1 MRIVTST
8 AVLAGTVLALGACR
22 VSVAA
27 TTYHEDHSYG
37 LTAGALTIDS
47 NSGDLEIVAT
57 DAPTISVHER
67 LNFTRNRRPVT
78 VHSVSGNTLSLKY
91 SCPGG
96 LVIGNNECSVDYQ
109 VQVPRATPV
118 RVVDGSGNVTLHGLT
133 GALNLQANSGDVT
146 GGDLTGAVQVTVDSG
161 SITLN
166 GLTGTGVAAQANS
179 GDITLAFTRAPGSVT
194 AGVDSG
200 SVRIALPG
208 DQRYAVDARVD
219 SGTRTVDVTQDP
231 AAPHH
236 VRATAGS
243 GDVTVTKN

>member
-1 MRIVTST
+1 MRIVTSA

-22 VSVAA
+22 VSIAA

-67 LNFTRNRRPVT
+67 LNFTRNRRP
-78 VHSVSGNTLSLKY
+78 
-91 SCPGG
+91 
-96 LVIGNNECSVDYQ
+96 
-109 VQVPRATPV
+109 
-118 RVVDGSGNVTLHGLT
+118 
-133 GALNLQANSGDVT
+133 
-146 GGDLTGAVQVTVDSG
+146 
-161 SITLN
+161 
-166 GLTGTGVAAQANS
+166 
-179 GDITLAFTRAPGSVT
+179 
-194 AGVDSG
+194 
-200 SVRIALPG
+200 
-208 DQRYAVDARVD
+208 ARVD
-219 SGTRTVDVTQDP
+219 SSTRTVDVTQDP